1 MDCEPLSPPE
11 NHPMS
16 KAKKILLGLILL
28 IAIGGWLACNNL
40 EWRGG
45 GIPKI
50 VWNRSQP
57 DIQGLKQERTLP
69 PPTLQK
75 DDTNSSTAGHGSQLP
90 WTAFRGSDGKGIY
103 AEQNI
108 LTNWPEEGPPLR
120 WKKLIG
126 GGHASFSVA
135 NQLAFTIEQQ
145 EENEVVIA
153 VSTTT
158 GTVKWSYEY
167 PAKFKEYFGGIGP
180 RTTPLW
186 NEGLLYTLG
195 AKGHLHCFD
204 SNSGKLLWGK
214 NLTEENKVK
223 PPYWGVSAS
232 PTIFQDK
239 LFITP
244 GGNQDNAI
252 VALDKKTGEKIWNTL
267 NGDQT
272 YSTPAL
278 LNLNNKLQ
286 LVVSVKNKIAGLDP
300 ESGRMLWSRPW
311 KIFMNNYNIA
321 QPTRLTDDVVLISA
335 GYGTGAEAFNLIKEK
350 DTLKAES
357 LWKSKSLKTK
367 FSSPVFWEGYLYGL
381 NENRLVCLDA
391 ANGSLQWRG
400 NKYGYG
406 QIIAASGHLIIM
418 GDDGDLSLVE
428 MNPSEFKE
436 KASFKALTGGR
447 TWNYPALSKGM
458 LFIRN
463 SHEMAC
469 YDLRRK

>member
-1 MDCEPLSPPE
+1 MGNLKQLFLSLAVATCLV
-11 NHPMS
+11 S
-16 KAKKILLGLILL
+16 
-28 IAIGGWLACNNL
+28 WLACHF

-45 GIPKI
+45 GMPKI
-50 VWNRSQP
+50 VWNKSHP
-57 DIQGLKQERTLP
+57 DIQGLKQERTTP
-69 PPTLQK
+69 SPALQK
-75 DDTNSSTAGHGSQLP
+75 DDANSTIRHGSKAS
-90 WTAFRGSDGKGIY
+90 WNAFRGSDGTGIY
-103 AEQNI
+103 TEQNI
-108 LTNWPEEGPPLR
+108 LTDWPEEGPPLR

-153 VSTTT
+153 VSTSN
-158 GTVKWSYEY
+158 GTVKWTYEY

-186 NEGLLYTLG
+186 NEGFLYTLG
-195 AKGHLHCFD
+195 AKGHLHCFEA
-204 SNSGKLLWGK
+204 NSGKLVWKK
-214 NLTEENKVK
+214 NLIEENKVEL
-223 PPYWGVSAS
+223 PYWGVSAS
-232 PTIFQDK
+232 PVIFQDK

-252 VALDKKTGEKIWNTL
+252 IALDKKTGEKKWSTL

-286 LVVSVKNKIAGLDP
+286 LVVSVKSKIAGLDP
-300 ESGRMLWSRPW
+300 ESGKMLWSRPW

-321 QPTRLTDDVVLISA
+321 QPTRLADDALLISA
-335 GYGTGAEAFNLIKEK
+335 GYGKGAEAFKLIKDK
-350 DTLKAES
+350 DTLKTES

-367 FSSPVFWEGYLYGL
+367 FSSPIFWKGYLYGL

-391 ANGSLQWRG
+391 ADGSLKWRG

-418 GDDGDLSLVE
+418 GDAGDLSLVE
-428 MNPSEFKE
+428 MNSSEFKE
-436 KASFKALTGGR
+436 KASFKALEGGR
-447 TWNYPALSKGM
+447 TWNYPALSKGL